1 MKIAVVASEVPS
13 DLRKIIDIDSYLVY
27 ACDGAVEP
35 LLKQKIA
42 IELAIGDFDSLENQS
57 LLEGIKVI
65 KLSEVKDYSDTY
77 FALQKAYESADEVI
91 LIGGIKGNR
100 ADHFIANVM
109 LLEKYPDLIIMDET
123 NKIKLLTKGTYP
135 IKKEGFTYLSIFPL
149 EDIKITLTGV
159 LYPLIEEELSCYDV
173 LGLSNEIKSKYATL
187 HLHRGTILLIQSKE
201 K

>member
-1 MKIAVVASEVPS
+1 ME
-13 DLRKIIDIDSYLVY
+13 DR
-27 ACDGAVEP
+27 
-35 LLKQKIA
+35 
-42 IELAIGDFDSLENQS
+42 S

-65 KLSEVKDYSDTY
+65 KLNEVKDYSDTY

-91 LIGGIKGNR
+91 LIGGIKGDR

-109 LLEKYPDLIIMDET
+109 LLKKYPDLIIMDET
-123 NKIKLLTKGTYP
+123 NIIKLLTKGTYP
-135 IKKEGFTYLSIFPL
+135 IKKGGFTYLSIFPL

-159 LYPLIEEELSCYDV
+159 LYPLIEEELSSYDV
-173 LGLSNEIKSKYATL
+173 LGLSNVIKPKYATL